1 MIHVN
6 LSLNQDTGKSGF
18 IQVLKKCRMSDVSPI
33 DNRQGTS
40 MKNNLQVI
48 SINRKEFRSADKVAK
63 KGIALFLLLTA
74 LFFFV
79 SSLLNAAEEKVE
91 EAKEIKVIREGPPP
105 LEDPQYLDLGT
116 FVVNMPGDKYFLKS
130 SIQLAF
136 ENSAAKEWLLARLPI
151 AKDLIIT
158 HLNSITVEQFDD
170 TKSRAVIKND
180 LQVRLNSLFPNK
192 AVWEDSVPIRRI
204 LFLEFYRQ

>member
-1 MIHVN
+1 MN
-6 LSLNQDTGKSGF
+6 ENS
-18 IQVLKKCRMSDVSPI
+18 QVLFINLKKYWSAESIGLKSVS
-33 DNRQGTS
+33 
-40 MKNNLQVI
+40 
-48 SINRKEFRSADKVAK
+48 
-63 KGIALFLLLTA
+63 LLVLTT
-74 LFFFV
+74 LFFYT
-79 SSLLNAAEEKVE
+79 SSLHAAEEKE
-91 EAKEIKVIREGPPP
+91 TKVIREGPPP

-136 ENSAAKEWLLARLPI
+136 ENSAAKDWLLARLPI

-170 TKSRAVIKND
+170 TNNRVVIKND
-180 LQVRLNSLFPNK
+180 LQIRLNSLFPNK
-192 AVWEDSVPIRRI
+192 AAWEDSVPIRRI

>member
-1 MIHVN
+1 VIHVN
-6 LSLNQDTGKSGF
+6 HSLNPDTEKSGF
-18 IQVLKKCRMSDVSPI
+18 IQVLKKYRMSDVSPI
-33 DNRQGTS
+33 DDRQETS
-40 MKNNLQVI
+40 MKDNLQVI
-48 SINRKEFRSADKVAK
+48 SINRKAFRSADKVAK

-74 LFFFV
+74 LFSFL
-79 SSLLNAAEEKVE
+79 SSSLNAAEEEVE
-91 EAKEIKVIREGPPP
+91 EIKVIREGPPP

-136 ENSAAKEWLLARLPI
+136 ENSAAKEWLLTRLPI

>member
-6 LSLNQDTGKSGF
+6 QSLNPDTGKSGF

-33 DNRQGTS
+33 DDRQGTS
-40 MKNNLQVI
+40 MKDNLQVI

>member
-1 MIHVN
+1 VIHVN
-6 LSLNQDTGKSGF
+6 HSLNPDTGKSGF

-33 DNRQGTS
+33 DDRQGTS
-40 MKNNLQVI
+40 MKDNLQVI

-79 SSLLNAAEEKVE
+79 SSLNAAEEEVE
-91 EAKEIKVIREGPPP
+91 EIKGIKVIREGPPP

-180 LQVRLNSLFPNK
+180 LQIRLNSLFPNK

>member
-6 LSLNQDTGKSGF
+6 HSLNPDTGKSGF
-18 IQVLKKCRMSDVSPI
+18 IRVLKRCQMSDVSPI
-33 DNRQGTS
+33 DDRQGTS
-40 MKNNLQVI
+40 MKDNLQVI
-48 SINRKEFRSADKVAK
+48 SINRKAFLSADKVAK

-74 LFFFV
+74 LFSFV
-79 SSLLNAAEEKVE
+79 SSLNAAEEEVE
-91 EAKEIKVIREGPPP
+91 EVEEIKVMREGPPP

-136 ENSAAKEWLLARLPI
+136 ENSAAKEWLLTRLPI

-170 TKSRAVIKND
+170 TKRRAVIKND
-180 LQVRLNSLFPNK
+180 LQIRLNSLFPNK

>member
-6 LSLNQDTGKSGF
+6 HSLNPDTGKSGF

-33 DNRQGTS
+33 DDRLGTL
-40 MKNNLQVI
+40 MKDNLQVI

-79 SSLLNAAEEKVE
+79 SSLNATEEEVKEVE
-91 EAKEIKVIREGPPP
+91 EIKVIREGPPP

>member
-1 MIHVN
+1 
-6 LSLNQDTGKSGF
+6 
-18 IQVLKKCRMSDVSPI
+18 
-33 DNRQGTS
+33 
-40 MKNNLQVI
+40 MKGNLQDI
-48 SINRKEFRSADKVAK
+48 FINRKKYLIADKVTK
-63 KGIALFLLLTA
+63 KGISLFLLLTV
-74 LFFFV
+74 LFLFI
-79 SSLLNAAEEKVE
+79 SSLSAAEDEVE
-91 EAKEIKVIREGPPP
+91 EIQVIREGPPP

-136 ENSAAKEWLLARLPI
+136 ENAAAKEWLLLRLPI

-170 TKSRAVIKND
+170 TKSRTVIKND
-180 LQVRLNSLFPNK
+180 LQIRLNSLFPNK
-192 AVWEDSVPIRRI
+192 PVWEDSVPIRRI

>member
-1 MIHVN
+1 MIYVN
-6 LSLNQDTGKSGF
+6 HSLNPDTGKSGF

-33 DNRQGTS
+33 DDRQGIS
-40 MKNNLQVI
+40 IGYNLQVI
-48 SINRKEFRSADKVAK
+48 SINRKEFRSADKVVK
-63 KGIALFLLLTA
+63 KGIFLFLLLTA

-79 SSLLNAAEEKVE
+79 SSLNAAEEEVE
-91 EAKEIKVIREGPPP
+91 GIKVIREGPPP

-136 ENSAAKEWLLARLPI
+136 ESSAAKEWLLIRLPI

-180 LQVRLNSLFPNK
+180 LQIRLNSLFPNK
-192 AVWEDSVPIRRI
+192 AIWEDSVPIRRI

>member
-6 LSLNQDTGKSGF
+6 HSLNPDTEKSGF
-18 IQVLKKCRMSDVSPI
+18 IQVLKKYRMSAVSPI
-33 DNRQGTS
+33 DDRQGTS
-40 MKNNLQVI
+40 MKDNLQVI

-74 LFFFV
+74 LFSFV
-79 SSLLNAAEEKVE
+79 SSSLNAAEEEVE
-91 EAKEIKVIREGPPP
+91 EIKVIREGPPP

-136 ENSAAKEWLLARLPI
+136 ENSAAKEWLLTRLPI

>member
-6 LSLNQDTGKSGF
+6 HSLNPDTGKSGF

-40 MKNNLQVI
+40 MKDNLQVI
-48 SINRKEFRSADKVAK
+48 SINRKEFRSADKITK

-74 LFFFV
+74 LFFFA
-79 SSLLNAAEEKVE
+79 SSLSVAEEKVE
-91 EAKEIKVIREGPPP
+91 EAEEIKVIREGPPP

>member
-6 LSLNQDTGKSGF
+6 HSPNPDTGKSGF

-33 DNRQGTS
+33 DDRQGTS
-40 MKNNLQVI
+40 MKDNLQVF
-48 SINRKEFRSADKVAK
+48 STSRNEFRSADKVAK
-63 KGIALFLLLTA
+63 KGIALFLSLTA

-79 SSLLNAAEEKVE
+79 SSLNAAEEELEEVE
-91 EAKEIKVIREGPPP
+91 EIKVIREGPPP

-192 AVWEDSVPIRRI
+192 AVWKDSVPIRRI

>member
-1 MIHVN
+1 
-6 LSLNQDTGKSGF
+6 
-18 IQVLKKCRMSDVSPI
+18 MSDVSPI
-33 DNRQGTS
+33 DDRQGTS
-40 MKNNLQVI
+40 MNDNLQVI

-79 SSLLNAAEEKVE
+79 SSLNAAEEEVE
-91 EAKEIKVIREGPPP
+91 EIKVIREVPPP

-136 ENSAAKEWLLARLPI
+136 ENSSAKEWLLARLPI

-180 LQVRLNSLFPNK
+180 LQIRLNSLFPNK

>member
-6 LSLNQDTGKSGF
+6 HSLNPDTGKSGF
-18 IQVLKKCRMSDVSPI
+18 IQVLKKCRMSDVFPI
-33 DNRQGTS
+33 DDRQGTS
-40 MKNNLQVI
+40 MKDNLKVI
-48 SINRKEFRSADKVAK
+48 SINRKESRSDEKVAK
-63 KGIALFLLLTA
+63 KGIPLFLLLTA

-79 SSLLNAAEEKVE
+79 SSLNAAEEKVE
-91 EAKEIKVIREGPPP
+91 EAEEIKVIREGPPP

-158 HLNSITVEQFDD
+158 HLNSISVEQFDD

-192 AVWEDSVPIRRI
+192 AVWEDSVPIQRI

>member
-1 MIHVN
+1 
-6 LSLNQDTGKSGF
+6 
-18 IQVLKKCRMSDVSPI
+18 
-33 DNRQGTS
+33 
-40 MKNNLQVI
+40 MKDNLQVI
-48 SINRKEFRSADKVAK
+48 SINRKEFRSSDKVAK

-79 SSLLNAAEEKVE
+79 SSLNAAEEEVE
-91 EAKEIKVIREGPPP
+91 EIKVIREGPPP

-180 LQVRLNSLFPNK
+180 LQIRLNSLFPNK

>member
-1 MIHVN
+1 MFFYI
-6 LSLNQDTGKSGF
+6 LS
-18 IQVLKKCRMSDVSPI
+18 CW
-33 DNRQGTS
+33 
-40 MKNNLQVI
+40 
-48 SINRKEFRSADKVAK
+48 SAIYPFFYFWWNKY
-63 KGIALFLLLTA
+63 TA
-74 LFFFV
+74 IFFFA
-79 SSLLNAAEEKVE
+79 SSLSVAEEKVE
-91 EAKEIKVIREGPPP
+91 EAEEIKVIREGPPP
-105 LEDPQYLDLGT
+105 LEAPQYLDLGT